1 MEQKRRHVE
10 GQQGQEVNGK
20 GEEMKG
26 KRCEGTRPCV
36 GLESMLKGSR
46 TGEEEIQLKDWTGM
60 RHEIGHDRTRLSQP

>member
-1 MEQKRRHVE
+1 MGQK
-10 GQQGQEVNGK
+10 QGQEVNGK

-46 TGEEEIQLKDWTGM
+46 TGEEEIDEEVQQACGM
-60 RHEIGHDRTRLSQP
+60 R